1 MLENNWPP
9 IRVAKFDIGYLVTF
23 DGDVLF
29 RMVFNLYW
37 HVGAPVYFEKLCTL
51 ERKQQWPGRRKRLK
65 LSLF

>member
-9 IRVAKFDIGYLVTF
+9 IRVAQFGIGYLATF

-37 HVGAPVYFEKLCTL
+37 HVGVPIYFEKFCTL
-51 ERKQQWPGRRKRLK
+51 ERKQQRPGRCELLK